1 MPKVLKMKVQEIK
14 VDLIDEPA
22 GVVRMEID
30 PEEVQDLAKNIKE
43 IGLLQPVDVRPIGE
57 RFEIVFG
64 HRRVKALQLL
74 GYKKIPCIVG
84 DRDDV
89 GTALARASE
98 NIRRVDLSP
107 IEEAAIYADL
117 HDKHGLSNEAIGKKM
132 GKSAG
137 VVKRRRDMLR
147 MPPGLQKAIHRK
159 QISISVA
166 EELWSIGDE
175 EGISYYLEFAVEHGV
190 TQAVA
195 RGWAQ
200 DWKKKKRGRENGTGK
215 GDPLASPMEVEPTYI
230 TCDFCHGPVELGKD
244 TVLRGC
250 AGCVEKIKAAIRG

>member
-1 MPKVLKMKVQEIK
+1 MPKVLKMKVQEVK

-22 GVVRMEID
+22 GVVRMDID
-30 PEEVQDLAKNIKE
+30 PEEVQDLAKNIEE
-43 IGLLQPVDVRPIGE
+43 IGLLQPLDVRPMGE

-64 HRRVKALQLL
+64 HRRFKALQLL
-74 GYKKIPCIVG
+74 GYKKVPCIVG

-98 NIRRVDLSP
+98 NIRRVNLSP

-117 HDKHGLSNEAIGKKM
+117 HGNHGLSYEAVGKKM

-137 VVKRRRDMLR
+137 VVRRRLDMLR
-147 MPPGLQKAIHRK
+147 MPPELQKAIHRK
-159 QISISVA
+159 QISVSAA

-175 EGISYYLEFAVEHGV
+175 GGISYYLEFAVEHGATKDV
-190 TQAVA
+190 C

-200 DWKKKKRGRENGTGK
+200 DWKKSHRPP
-215 GDPLASPMEVEPTYI
+215 GDASGESSSPGSPYEVEPTYI
-230 TCDFCHGPVELGKD
+230 ACDFCHGPVELGKD

-250 AGCVEKIKAAIRG
+250 SECVEKIKAATRG